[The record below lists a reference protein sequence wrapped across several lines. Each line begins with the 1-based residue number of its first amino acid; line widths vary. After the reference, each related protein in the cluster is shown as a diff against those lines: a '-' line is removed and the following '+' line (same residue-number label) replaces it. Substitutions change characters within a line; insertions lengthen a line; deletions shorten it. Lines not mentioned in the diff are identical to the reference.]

1 MDGDSGEGGASE
13 GSGSE
18 SSSASGGATGGQGGS
33 SGATQQVTV
42 TGRRGTPDR
51 QAFGSD
57 PFRNLNNTS
66 GPRSGG
72 GSGGSGG
79 GRGSGT
85 PGTRNPSPQNTQPP
99 ASQNNTAPANCG
111 GDNPTT
117 VNPVIIATGEKYK
130 SEFDIPAGS
139 AYGLGLTRTYRSFN
153 IESTMFGPRWL
164 SEYDY
169 PALAFSGCDR
179 HPDYGNLCIPQSVL
193 VTFPDGSSYQY
204 TRTSQSSRFLYRAL
218 NSSTAAGSIVFEPYS
233 DWTLS
238 IFKTS
243 YRYSTSG
250 YIQRVSSSGNSI
262 QFGYGVSQRQATS
275 VTNTAGQTLQFTWTN
290 NRVTQVRD
298 PAGNNWGYAYDA
310 NGMLSTVTSP
320 GASPDVRTYHYE
332 NAADRTL
339 LTGISINGARYS
351 TYAYYADRRVQTSG
365 LTGGEQQDS
374 FVYGTNQ
381 TTVSSASGQPTTYA
395 YAAVQGAK
403 KLTGV
408 SRAATASCTA
418 AAAQTVYDAA
428 GWVDYTLDWNGNKTD
443 YSYDTAG
450 KLLSVTAAAATPRA
464 LTRANTWT
472 GTQLTETTLKDSA
485 GVAYAKVTY
494 AYVPTTGGAA
504 AGRLASEAWTD
515 LRVGGTR
522 QVSYG
527 YAFHANGVLST
538 LTTTQAL
545 PAGQTNVT
553 TAAYDTLGNLL
564 STTNGLGHQ
573 VSWSSYNALGLPGRV
588 TDANGIAT
596 DFIYDAKGN
605 LTTAT
610 QLLPTGSRVITYAYN
625 NARQVTDVTLPNGA
639 AARYRYNAALRLNQV
654 GSALNEF
661 AQLPIDVPSNTV
673 SSRSTRQVPTVSGST
688 PVANTSGEFVATTQR
703 DSLNRAWK
711 QIGNNSQLVTNGYD
725 KNSNLLSRTDAAG
738 RVTSYEYDELD
749 RIKKVT
755 APDTGVTLYAYSSEG
770 NLATVTDPRG
780 LATSYTY
787 SGLGQVTQRVSPDTG
802 TTGYTYDTAGR
813 LATETRANGVVIS
826 YAWDKL
832 GRVTSRTSGGVT
844 ETFTYDGGTYG
855 KGRLTG
861 MTDATGST
869 SYIYNADGQLA
880 QQVSTIFGSA
890 YTTSYSYNAAGQLTG
905 MSYPSG
911 LSLTNVYDA
920 YGRLSRVAS
929 NVTGWATL
937 ADSFLYQPAT
947 EQRYA
952 WRFGNNMPRTFTQ
965 DTDGRLSALFSAGAQ
980 SLTYGWNNTN
990 TLASITDS
998 AVTAQSS
1005 SFGYDANDRL
1015 SGVTKSGDN
1024 QSFTLDKVGNR
1035 TAHSR
1040 AAGTWTLTLAPTSNR
1055 VASISGSNARSF
1067 GYDTLGNLSTD
1078 SQGGKSYGYDTFNRL
1093 AGFYVNG
1100 TLTGDY
1106 RSNALNQRAYKS
1118 TSAGT
1123 THYVYGPG
1131 GALLH
1136 EQSAT
1141 PTSYVWLGGQILGIV
1156 RSGTFY
1162 ASHNDHLGR
1171 PEVMTNAGQ
1180 QVVWRATNAS
1190 FDRSIATDVVGGM
1203 SVGFPGQYFD
1213 AESGLFYNWNR
1224 YYDASI
1230 GRYTQSDPIGLAG
1243 GINTYSYAG
1252 GNPIRYVDPLG
1263 LQSLEVGG
1271 YWGVGFTVTFGRNP
1285 NGSGFASLKVGFGL
1299 GGGASFDPLGKQ
1311 AGYMPCQCSSWTG
1324 GLGLFGEAGVHAG
1337 IAQLGAS
1344 LDAGKTANSCGA
1356 NSFFEPG
1363 TKAEFGGMGMKGIA
1377 AAGIK
1382 ASIGGGGSAVG
1393 GCTC

>member
-1 MDGDSGEGGASE
+1 
-13 GSGSE
+13 
-18 SSSASGGATGGQGGS
+18 
-33 SGATQQVTV
+33 V
-42 TGRRGTPDR
+42 
-51 QAFGSD
+51 
-57 PFRNLNNTS
+57 
-66 GPRSGG
+66 
-72 GSGGSGG
+72 
-79 GRGSGT
+79 
-85 PGTRNPSPQNTQPP
+85 
-99 ASQNNTAPANCG
+99 
-111 GDNPTT
+111 
-117 VNPVIIATGEKYK
+117 
-130 SEFDIPAGS
+130 
-139 AYGLGLTRTYRSFN
+139 
-153 IESTMFGPRWL
+153 
-164 SEYDY
+164 
-169 PALAFSGCDR
+169 
-179 HPDYGNLCIPQSVL
+179 
-193 VTFPDGSSYQY
+193 
-204 TRTSQSSRFLYRAL
+204 
-218 NSSTAAGSIVFEPYS
+218 
-233 DWTLS
+233 
-238 IFKTS
+238 
-243 YRYSTSG
+243 
-250 YIQRVSSSGNSI
+250 
-262 QFGYGVSQRQATS
+262 
-275 VTNTAGQTLQFTWTN
+275 
-290 NRVTQVRD
+290 
-298 PAGNNWGYAYDA
+298 
-310 NGMLSTVTSP
+310 
-320 GASPDVRTYHYE
+320 
-332 NAADRTL
+332 
-339 LTGISINGARYS
+339 
-351 TYAYYADRRVQTSG
+351 
-365 LTGGEQQDS
+365 
-374 FVYGTNQ
+374 
-381 TTVSSASGQPTTYA
+381 
-395 YAAVQGAK
+395 VQGAK

-408 SRAATASCTA
+408 SRAATASCVA
-418 AAAQTVYDAA
+418 AAAQTVYDVN

-485 GVAYAKVTY
+485 GLAYAKVTY

-504 AGRLASEAWTD
+504 AGRLASETWTD

-553 TAAYDTLGNLL
+553 PTAYDTLGNLL

-596 DFIYDAKGN
+596 DFVYDVKGN

-610 QLLPTGSRVITYAYN
+610 QLLPTGNRVITYSYN
-625 NARQVTDVTLPNGA
+625 NSRQVTDMTLPNGA
-639 AARYRYNAALRLNQV
+639 VARYRYNAALRLNQV
-654 GSALNEF
+654 GNALNEF
-661 AQLPIDVPSNTV
+661 AQLSIDVPSNTV
-673 SSRSTRQVPTVSGST
+673 SSRSTRQVPTLSGST

-787 SGLGQVTQRVSPDTG
+787 NGLGQVTQRVSPDTG

-813 LATETRANGVVIS
+813 LATETRANGVVIT

-869 SYIYNADGQLA
+869 SYTYNADGQLA

-890 YTTSYSYNAAGQLTG
+890 YTTTYSYNAAGQLTG

-911 LSLTNVYDA
+911 LSLTYVYDA

-952 WRFGNNMPRTFTQ
+952 WRFGNNLPRTYTQ
-965 DTDGRLSALFSAGAQ
+965 DSDGRITALFSGSTQ
-980 SLTYGWNNTN
+980 SLGYGWNNTN
-990 TLASITDS
+990 TLASITDY
-998 AVTAQSS
+998 VTTSQTS

-1024 QSFTLDKVGNR
+1024 QGFTLDKVGNR

-1040 AAGTWTLTLAPTSNR
+1040 VAGSWSLALAPAANR
-1055 VASISGSNARSF
+1055 VASISGSSARSF
-1067 GYDTLGNLSTD
+1067 GYDAIGNLSTD
-1078 SQGGKSYGYDTFNRL
+1078 SQGAKSFSYDAFNRTSAL
-1093 AGFYVNG
+1093 YLNGF
-1100 TLTGDY
+1100 LTGDY
-1106 RSNALNQRAYKS
+1106 RSNALNQRTYKN
-1118 TSAGT
+1118 TSVGT
-1123 THYVYGPG
+1123 THYVYGASG
-1131 GALLH
+1131 ELLH

-1141 PTSYVWLGGQILGIV
+1141 PTSYVWLGGQLLGVV
-1156 RSGTFY
+1156 RGGSFY

-1171 PEVMTNAGQ
+1171 PEVLTNASGAI
-1180 QVVWRATNAS
+1180 VWRANNAV
-1190 FDRSIATDVVGGM
+1190 FDRAIATDAIGGM
-1203 SVGFPGQYFD
+1203 NVGFPGQYFD
-1213 AESGLFYNWNR
+1213 SESGFFYNWNR
-1224 YYDASI
+1224 YYDSSI
-1230 GRYTQSDPIGLAG
+1230 GRYTQSDPIGLSG
-1243 GINTYSYAG
+1243 GLNTYAYVG
-1252 GNPIRYVDPLG
+1252 GNPISLTDPTGQNWLAWAG
-1263 LQSLEVGG
+1263 I
-1271 YWGVGFTVTFGRNP
+1271 
-1285 NGSGFASLKVGFGL
+1285 GL
-1299 GGGASFDPLGKQ
+1299 GGYGVYKFWSSVSTASNAAAVAQQANQNLQQQLSNMQNGTPVDPT
-1311 AGYMPCQCSSWTG
+1311 AM
-1324 GLGLFGEAGVHAG
+1324 AA
-1337 IAQLGAS
+1337 AQL
-1344 LDAGKTANSCGA
+1344 ANQNLTVAATQIAA
-1356 NSFFEPG
+1356 NLPPG
-1363 TKAEFGGMGMKGIA
+1363 TSASPPFGVYNGAKQLMCPVK
-1377 AAGIK
+1377 
-1382 ASIGGGGSAVG
+1382 
-1393 GCTC
+1393 